1 MDARKVALGWD
12 RAIMEKISI
21 AWIKSRV
28 SSKIKIARS
37 VMIWMNAVKTMP
49 LEELAA
55 SWVSSLTTMGDILS
69 SLSGA
74 IKLFSFFR
82 SVLNLTFLVYKSCA
96 VGRAIR

>member
-74 IKLFSFFR
+74 VIFFFPICSLSNLFG
-82 SVLNLTFLVYKSCA
+82 L
-96 VGRAIR
+96 